1 MDNTE
6 LQKQIAEH
14 FSKLP
19 PEVATVFSSMTWVDK
34 AEEVGRKN
42 NLNDNQIQS
51 LIMETS
57 LALLGVIHIDQ
68 YEESII
74 QELSISKEISAPIL
88 VDMDKEVFTSIRPA
102 LVNMLAEKIESTTNS
117 KYGGSKNV
125 DERFK
130 GLPVQVQEAIINS
143 NYKKN
148 LYEIASKYKLNIPD
162 MSALDEVTTKV
173 MLGITPGED
182 YKNELSKNIQAPGE
196 NIDNIV
202 SEVNEQVFK
211 NIRSFLTQN
220 TKKEDIEKEKIEI
233 PIPPYKKSNIP
244 LPPYKKTTASIPVN
258 LPIAEFEKKETDD
271 GMKISGIEI
280 LAEENKD
287 IKADEEKVTMREES
301 IMVKSGVS
309 VLEEKT
315 SLPESH
321 MLPNKET
328 QKSALYGIE
337 NPVTTKSI
345 LNMKLQGATASI
357 AKKSTQ
363 PISNIPQ
370 NTQSNTKTVIHDPYH
385 EQI

>member
-1 MDNTE
+1 MDNKE

-19 PEVATVFSSMTWVDK
+19 PEVATVFSSMAWMDR
-34 AEEVGRKN
+34 AEEVGKKY
-42 NLNDNQIQS
+42 NLNADQIQS

-74 QELSISKEISAPIL
+74 QELSIYKEAAAPI
-88 VDMDKEVFTSIRPA
+88 VSDMDKEVFASIRPA
-102 LVNMLAEKIESTTNS
+102 LEKMFAEKIESTTNS
-117 KYGGSKNV
+117 KYGGSKNI

-130 GLPVQVQEAIINS
+130 GLPDQVQQAITNS

-148 LYEIASKYKLNIPD
+148 LYNIASKYKLNIAD
-162 MSALDEVTTKV
+162 MSTLDEVTTKV
-173 MLGITPGED
+173 MLGITSGED
-182 YKNELSKNIQAPGE
+182 YKNELSKSIGANTG
-196 NIDNIV
+196 DLDLIV

-211 NIRSFLTQN
+211 NIRSFLAQN
-220 TKKEDIEKEKIEI
+220 TRNENTEKEKIEI

-244 LPPYKKTTASIPVN
+244 LPPYKKNTASIPTN

-280 LAEENKD
+280 IEDENKD
-287 IKADEEKVTMREES
+287 IKADEEKVTMREDT

-315 SLPESH
+315 NLPESH
-321 MLPNKET
+321 TLPNKET
-328 QKSALYGIE
+328 QKSVLYGIE
-337 NPVTTKSI
+337 NPLSTKSI
-345 LNMKLQGATASI
+345 LSMKLQGSTASV

-363 PISNIPQ
+363 PISTIPQ
-370 NTQSNTKTVIHDPYH
+370 NTKSDTKTVIHDPYH